1 MPIQKALVF
10 AAILIA
16 AWPAQAQ
23 MYKCVDERGV
33 TSYSATPRPDC
44 KGGKKV
50 DIQGSPP
57 ISGSVAPRPAN
68 VPQQDADFKRRQIER
83 EQADAKDRTAL
94 GERCAR
100 LRYEQSM
107 LSSGMRVF
115 KTNERG
121 ERVYIEDATRDARL
135 AAVKEE
141 LRGCP

>member
-1 MPIQKALVF
+1 VTRF
-10 AAILIA
+10 AAAVLLILT
-16 AWPAQAQ
+16 WPAQAQ

-57 ISGSVAPRPAN
+57 ISGSVAPRSAN
-68 VPQQDADFKRRQIER
+68 VPQQDSDFKRRQIER
-83 EQADAKDRTAL
+83 EQAEAKDKMAL

-100 LRYEQSM
+100 LRSEESM

-115 KTNERG
+115 KSNERG
-121 ERVYIEDATRDARL
+121 ERVYIEDATRDSRL
-135 AAVKEE
+135 AAVREE
-141 LRGCP
+141 LRRCP

>member
-1 MPIQKALVF
+1 MTRF
-10 AAILIA
+10 AAAALLIL
-16 AWPAQAQ
+16 AWPAHAQ

-57 ISGSVAPRPAN
+57 ISGSVAPRSAN

-83 EQADAKDRTAL
+83 EQADAKDKTAL

>member
-1 MPIQKALVF
+1 MTRCAAAALL
-10 AAILIA
+10 ILA
-16 AWPAQAQ
+16 GPAYAQ

-44 KGGKKV
+44 KDGKKV

-57 ISGSVAPRPAN
+57 ISGSVAPRSAN

-83 EQADAKDRTAL
+83 EQADAKDKTAL

-100 LRYEQSM
+100 LRSEHSM
-107 LSSGMRVF
+107 LSSGMRVL
-115 KTNERG
+115 KTNDKG
-121 ERVYIEDATRDARL
+121 ERVYIEDATRDSRL
-135 AAVKEE
+135 AALKEE

>member
-1 MPIQKALVF
+1 MKALVV
-10 AAILIA
+10 AALLIL
-16 AWPAQAQ
+16 AWPVHAQ

-33 TSYSATPRPDC
+33 TSYSATPRADC
-44 KGGKKV
+44 KDGKKV
-50 DIQGSPP
+50 DIHGSPP
-57 ISGSVAPRPAN
+57 ISGSVAPRSAN

-83 EQADAKDRTAL
+83 EQAEVKDKTAL

-100 LRYEQSM
+100 LRSEQSM

-121 ERVYIEDATRDARL
+121 ERVYVEDATRDARL
-135 AAVKEE
+135 AAVREE

>member
-1 MPIQKALVF
+1 MTRLAAAAALM
-10 AAILIA
+10 L
-16 AWPAQAQ
+16 AWPAHAQ

-33 TSYSATPRPDC
+33 TSYSATPRADC

-50 DIQGSPP
+50 DIQASPP
-57 ISGSVAPRPAN
+57 ISGGSVAPRSAN

-83 EQADAKDRTAL
+83 EQAEAKDKTAL

-100 LRYEQSM
+100 LRSEQSM
-107 LSSGMRVF
+107 LTSGMRVF

-135 AAVKEE
+135 AALKEE
-141 LRGCP
+141 MRGCP

>member
-1 MPIQKALVF
+1 MSFSKLLGLVLLMPLAGH
-10 AAILIA
+10 
-16 AWPAQAQ
+16 AQ

-50 DIQGSPP
+50 DIQASPP
-57 ISGSVAPRPAN
+57 ISGSVAPRSAN

-83 EQADAKDRTAL
+83 EQAEARDKTAL

-100 LRYEQSM
+100 LRSEHSM
-107 LSSGMRVF
+107 LASGMRVF

-135 AAVKEE
+135 AALKEE

>member
-1 MPIQKALVF
+1 MTRLAL
-10 AAILIA
+10 AALLIL
-16 AWPAQAQ
+16 AWPAAHAQ

-33 TSYSATPRPDC
+33 TSYSATPRADC

-57 ISGSVAPRPAN
+57 ISGSVAPRSAN

-83 EQADAKDRTAL
+83 EQADAKDKTAL
-94 GERCAR
+94 AERCAR
-100 LRYEQSM
+100 LRNEHGM

-115 KTNERG
+115 KTNDKG

-135 AAVKEE
+135 ATLKEE

>member
-1 MPIQKALVF
+1 MTRL
-10 AAILIA
+10 AAAAFLILA
-16 AWPAQAQ
+16 CPAQAQ

-44 KGGKKV
+44 KDGKKV
-50 DIQGSPP
+50 NIQGSPP
-57 ISGSVAPRPAN
+57 ISGSVAPRSAN

-83 EQADAKDRTAL
+83 EQADARDKATLAD
-94 GERCAR
+94 RCAR
-100 LRYEQSM
+100 LRSEHVM

-121 ERVYIEDATRDARL
+121 ERVYLEDATRDARL

>member
-1 MPIQKALVF
+1 MGRVALAVCL
-10 AAILIA
+10 LIA
-16 AWPAQAQ
+16 VPCEAQ

-57 ISGSVAPRPAN
+57 ISGSIAPRSAN
-68 VPQQDADFKRRQIER
+68 VPQQDSDFKRRQIER
-83 EQADAKDRTAL
+83 EQAEAKDKTAL

-100 LRYEQSM
+100 LRYEESM

-115 KTNERG
+115 KTNEKG
-121 ERVYIEDATRDARL
+121 ERVYVEDATRDARL
-135 AAVKEE
+135 AALKEE